1 MVHRGVYVEG
11 TTSSS
16 ESKSR
21 ESSYSGKSAVG
32 DRVPTKRHRTTRKQE
47 CESKASMR
55 TLLHGAG
62 AAVGASCGQVNTK
75 KENEVSLGEEDE
87 GSLDS
92 SLSSN
97 DSERPYVYCRNCSY
111 KMQVNDAG
119 YCSVC
124 ADGRRGRN
132 TEAPTQPPASGQ
144 TGLTANAEARPPMPA
159 VGGESAVHGCP
170 SCSGALGNRWPC
182 CDLQAQLQAKQFHA
196 KLAWEASFYET
207 GEFVAP
213 KNPWSSPGDPHPLID
228 KVGRIFCWPPH
239 RPSVSDCIAAMSV
252 LSEDLSPM
260 CGHQEPVHLDVG
272 ETADDE
278 VMVRMVEAADKSVA
292 VDETVRQALS
302 PQPPAEATATP
313 PPAPPTPPSLAST
326 TSLASGDECEAARED
341 GVDGEALTAQK
352 MVADNAGRPCLQLP
366 SPLQPPAALSMT
378 NAPQRVGL
386 TVLTPMTS
394 TLHCVQ
400 RSPTL
405 SVILKPLE
413 VQPPPVPTSQ
423 NVAVSVATDESLGR
437 RSKARPHPP
446 PFPPPSYL
454 TTPH

>member
-1 MVHRGVYVEG
+1 M
-11 TTSSS
+11 
-16 ESKSR
+16 
-21 ESSYSGKSAVG
+21 
-32 DRVPTKRHRTTRKQE
+32 
-47 CESKASMR
+47 
-55 TLLHGAG
+55 
-62 AAVGASCGQVNTK
+62 
-75 KENEVSLGEEDE
+75 
-87 GSLDS
+87 
-92 SLSSN
+92 
-97 DSERPYVYCRNCSY
+97 
-111 KMQVNDAG
+111 
-119 YCSVC
+119 
-124 ADGRRGRN
+124 
-132 TEAPTQPPASGQ
+132 
-144 TGLTANAEARPPMPA
+144 
-159 VGGESAVHGCP
+159 
-170 SCSGALGNRWPC
+170 
-182 CDLQAQLQAKQFHA
+182 
-196 KLAWEASFYET
+196 
-207 GEFVAP
+207 AP

-292 VDETVRQALS
+292 VDESVQQAPS

-341 GVDGEALTAQK
+341 GVDGEALMAQK

-413 VQPPPVPTSQ
+413 VQPPPVPTPP
-423 NVAVSVATDESLGR
+423 NVGVSVATDESLGR
-437 RSKARPHPP
+437 RSKARPLPP

>member
-1 MVHRGVYVEG
+1 
-11 TTSSS
+11 
-16 ESKSR
+16 
-21 ESSYSGKSAVG
+21 
-32 DRVPTKRHRTTRKQE
+32 
-47 CESKASMR
+47 MR
-55 TLLHGAG
+55 TLLHGTGEIVG
-62 AAVGASCGQVNTK
+62 AACGQVNTN

-124 ADGRRGRN
+124 AAGRRGRN
-132 TEAPTQPPASGQ
+132 TEAPTQPPPSGQ
-144 TGLTANAEARPPMPA
+144 TELTANAEARPPMPA

-252 LSEDLSPM
+252 LSEDQSPM

-292 VDETVRQALS
+292 VDESVQQAPS

-313 PPAPPTPPSLAST
+313 PPAPPTAPSLAST
-326 TSLASGDECEAARED
+326 TSLASGDGCEAARED
-341 GVDGEALTAQK
+341 GVDGESLTAQK
-352 MVADNAGRPCLQLP
+352 MVADNSGRPCLQLP

-378 NAPQRVGL
+378 NAPQRVDL

-423 NVAVSVATDESLGR
+423 NVGVSVATDESLGR

-446 PFPPPSYL
+446 PYPPPSYL
-454 TTPH
+454 STPH